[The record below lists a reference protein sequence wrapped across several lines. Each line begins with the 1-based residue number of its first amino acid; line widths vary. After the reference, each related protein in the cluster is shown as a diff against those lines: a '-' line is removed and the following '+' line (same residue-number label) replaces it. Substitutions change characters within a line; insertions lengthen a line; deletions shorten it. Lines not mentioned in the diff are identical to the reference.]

1 MCKLSCRI
9 TRTLVKGIQVGLRLR
24 SNEISQVDE
33 IFPQN
38 STPNFLRTVLPISV
52 CTCRLAFHAPTQTGR
67 ESTLSLGQT
76 NRRAAAFPQC
86 LLRQAIQGSECI
98 SVFRWASRVAGCL
111 PTSTGRSCSQ
121 MAFMSCCLLD
131 RCGGGYEGVVQR
143 FDAIWSSSMFLTSTS
158 PWIVHLFHLLAA
170 TSMAGSWRVS
180 WIRIQ
185 VAGKFVAPATAH
197 VIVFHGAD
205 NQTTTRT
212 KMTRTPWKTYIP
224 HIPHHPSTLTLCTEF
239 AERTSRTLKVDSL
252 NIMELFPLEDM
263 TCVVH
268 KFIGTV
274 MDLSW
279 TLPRQRWVYDAK
291 QVLLPI
297 FQGACKTTTI
307 L

>member
-1 MCKLSCRI
+1 MQCLNEHSCEFVCKLSCRI

-143 FDAIWSSSMFLTSTS
+143 FDAIWSSSMFLN
-158 PWIVHLFHLLAA
+158 V
-170 TSMAGSWRVS
+170 
-180 WIRIQ
+180 
-185 VAGKFVAPATAH
+185 
-197 VIVFHGAD
+197 
-205 NQTTTRT
+205 
-212 KMTRTPWKTYIP
+212 P
-224 HIPHHPSTLTLCTEF
+224 HINFTL
-239 AERTSRTLKVDSL
+239 DSPFVSL
-252 NIMELFPLEDM
+252 
-263 TCVVH
+263 T
-268 KFIGTV
+268 G
-274 MDLSW
+274 S
-279 TLPRQRWVYDAK
+279 Y
-291 QVLLPI
+291 
-297 FQGACKTTTI
+297 
-307 L
+307 

>member
-1 MCKLSCRI
+1 MWKTKMQLQLVHRCFDTLRARF
-9 TRTLVKGIQVGLRLR
+9 RTHAEDMHLHMREQCWVV
-24 SNEISQVDE
+24 VDTE
-33 IFPQN
+33 
-38 STPNFLRTVLPISV
+38 
-52 CTCRLAFHAPTQTGR
+52 
-67 ESTLSLGQT
+67 
-76 NRRAAAFPQC
+76 
-86 LLRQAIQGSECI
+86 EC
-98 SVFRWASRVAGCL
+98 
-111 PTSTGRSCSQ
+111 
-121 MAFMSCCLLD
+121 
-131 RCGGGYEGVVQR
+131 
-143 FDAIWSSSMFLTSTS
+143 
-158 PWIVHLFHLLAA
+158 
-170 TSMAGSWRVS
+170 
-180 WIRIQ
+180 
-185 VAGKFVAPATAH
+185 VAPATAH